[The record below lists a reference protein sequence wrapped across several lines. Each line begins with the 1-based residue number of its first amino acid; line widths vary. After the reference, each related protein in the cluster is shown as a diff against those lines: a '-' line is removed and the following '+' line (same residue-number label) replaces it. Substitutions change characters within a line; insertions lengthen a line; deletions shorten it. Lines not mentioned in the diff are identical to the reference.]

1 MITIRM
7 KDMNGQL
14 FLKRSFAITGF
25 DGGKAVLLNEPIM
38 GYTALSC
45 PGNSV
50 EEIANQIHCDL
61 GIAMEDIDVQMLDV
75 NYYSDDER

>member
-38 GYTALSC
+38 RYTALSC

-50 EEIANQIHCDL
+50 EEIAN
-61 GIAMEDIDVQMLDV
+61 
-75 NYYSDDER
+75 

>member
-1 MITIRM
+1 M
-7 KDMNGQL
+7 
-14 FLKRSFAITGF
+14 
-25 DGGKAVLLNEPIM
+25 GGKAVLLNEPIM

-50 EEIANQIHCDL
+50 EEIANQIHRDL
-61 GIAMEDIDVQMLDV
+61 GIPMEDIDVQMLEDL